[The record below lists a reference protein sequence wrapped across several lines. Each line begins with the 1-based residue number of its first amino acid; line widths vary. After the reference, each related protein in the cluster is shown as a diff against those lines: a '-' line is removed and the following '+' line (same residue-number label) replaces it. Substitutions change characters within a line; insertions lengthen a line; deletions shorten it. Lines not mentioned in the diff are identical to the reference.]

1 MGKLPRHM
9 LASAIITSFE
19 TYVDDATELSSAQE
33 LALLQKI
40 YNKVW
45 MDRPWEFTKAQ
56 GSGTLSTSV
65 PYVTLPASFV
75 SLIENNQTT
84 DNTVSGDN
92 NAVQKVIFVSSAYT
106 PYQVI
111 NWSDRRQYLNQ
122 RGYAYL
128 DMVNMRLYFTA
139 QPTTADTYEFDYLAN
154 ADTLTTSSTPAFPA
168 RFHDILYH
176 GMAVDDDI
184 ILRFPKAQSYA
195 AENGAKYDS
204 YLADMRLW
212 NANLQAN

>member
-1 MGKLPRHM
+1 M
-9 LASAIITSFE
+9 LASAVITSFE

-33 LALLQKI
+33 LALLQKV

-45 MDRPWEFTKAQ
+45 MDRPWEFAKAQ
-56 GSGTLSTSV
+56 ASGTLSTSV
-65 PYVTLPASFV
+65 PYVTLPASFA
-75 SLIENNQTT
+75 SLTENNQTT
-84 DNTVSGDN
+84 DNTISGDN
-92 NAVQKVIFVSSAYT
+92 NAVQKVIFVGSSYA

-122 RGYAYL
+122 RGYAYV
-128 DMVNMRLYFTA
+128 DIVNGRLYFTA
-139 QPTTADTYEFDYLAN
+139 QPTTADSYEFDYLTI

-168 RFHDILYH
+168 RFHDMLYH

-184 ILRFPKAQSYA
+184 IQRFPKAASYA
-195 AENGAKYDS
+195 AENNAKFIS

>member
-1 MGKLPRHM
+1 M

-33 LALLQKI
+33 LALLQKV

-45 MDRPWEFTKAQ
+45 MDRPWEFAKAQ
-56 GSGTLSTSV
+56 ASGTLSTSV
-65 PYVTLPASFV
+65 PYVTLPANFA

-92 NAVQKVIFVSSAYT
+92 NAVQ
-106 PYQVI
+106 VI

-128 DMVNMRLYFTA
+128 DIVNGRLYFTA
-139 QPTTADTYEFDYLAN
+139 QPTTDDSYEFDYLAN

-168 RFHDILYH
+168 RFHDMLYH

-195 AENGAKYDS
+195 AENTAKYDS

-212 NANLQAN
+212 NANLFNN